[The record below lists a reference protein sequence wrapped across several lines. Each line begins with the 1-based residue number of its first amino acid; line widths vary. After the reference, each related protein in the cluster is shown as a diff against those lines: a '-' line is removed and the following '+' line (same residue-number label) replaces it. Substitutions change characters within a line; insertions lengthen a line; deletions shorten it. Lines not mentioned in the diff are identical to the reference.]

1 MAKAVST
8 RDIQLCQSAEVAT
21 LERRLAT
28 IYGQAIAT
36 LPADQQ
42 RKLREAQRRWVE
54 FRQADCSVFYGNTTG
69 TIATISGGQCMIDR
83 TAVRIKNMQ
92 TLLEH

>member
-8 RDIQLCQSAEVAT
+8 KDMQQCQSAKVGV

-28 IYGQAIAT
+28 VYGQAVAV
-36 LPADQQ
+36 LAPDQQ
-42 RKLREAQRRWVE
+42 RKLRDAQRHWVE
-54 FRQADCSVFYGNTTG
+54 FRQADCRVFYGNTSG
-69 TIATISGGQCMIDR
+69 TIAIIEGGQCMIDR
-83 TAVRIKNMQ
+83 TQVRIQNMQ